1 VPLGAASYICGMF
14 IRKNKNRSG
23 SVSIQIILKTGRQN
37 KVIETIG
44 CARTMQEE
52 ESLLYRARTEIERLQ
67 GLQSLFIEHDD
78 SVVESFVESLC
89 QDNLQIVGAELV
101 LGRIYDQIGYPQE
114 QGLDLFRN
122 LVLCRLVYPG
132 SKLKTIDYFKKHLNL
147 DISVYSVYRFLDQLH
162 SKYKQSIEDITF
174 AHTRQLLKGII
185 GVVFYDMTT
194 LYFEASEE
202 DDFRIT
208 GFSKD
213 GKHQQPQIV
222 IGLLVGNNGYPIGYE
237 VFEGNTSETK
247 TLIPVLESFQT
258 RFNLDKPIIVADA
271 ALLSQKNID
280 ALVAGGYQYILGGRL
295 KNESDMIKKQ
305 VLDLQIKEGVPR
317 EVKHP
322 NGRLIVT
329 YSEDRARNDLYNRGK
344 GLKRLEKKVKNG
356 RLSKEHIN
364 NRGYNKYLKLDGEI
378 AITIDYEKFASDN
391 VWDGLKGY
399 VTNTI
404 LTKEQII
411 GNYGQLWQIE
421 KAFRISKTDLRIR
434 PIYHRIKERIEAHL
448 CICFCAYKVYKEL
461 ERLLKLNNIALSPEK
476 ALREINQ
483 LQKLT
488 YMLPK
493 SRHVKIKLLRPTL
506 NQLLLLNMK
515 I

>member
-1 VPLGAASYICGMF
+1 
-14 IRKNKNRSG
+14 
-23 SVSIQIILKTGRQN
+23 
-37 KVIETIG
+37 
-44 CARTMQEE
+44 
-52 ESLLYRARTEIERLQ
+52 
-67 GLQSLFIEHDD
+67 
-78 SVVESFVESLC
+78 
-89 QDNLQIVGAELV
+89 
-101 LGRIYDQIGYPQE
+101 
-114 QGLDLFRN
+114 LFRN

-132 SKLKTIDYFKKHLNL
+132 SKLKTIDYFKKHFNL
-147 DISVYSVYRFLDQLH
+147 DLSVYSVYRFLDQLH
-162 SKYKQSIEDITF
+162 SKYKQCIEDITF
-174 AHTRQLLKGII
+174 AHKRQLLKGRI

-247 TLIPVLESFQT
+247 TLIPVLKSFQT

-295 KNESDMIKKQ
+295 KNENDMIKKQ
-305 VLDLQIKEGVPR
+305 VLSLQIKKGVPR

-322 NGRLIVT
+322 NGRLIVL

-364 NRGYNKYLKLDGEI
+364 NKGYNKYLKLDGEI

-399 VTNTI
+399 VTNTEI
-404 LTKEQII
+404 TKEQII

-434 PIYHRIKERIEAHL
+434 PIYHRIK
-448 CICFCAYKVYKEL
+448 KE
-461 ERLLKLNNIALSPEK
+461 
-476 ALREINQ
+476 
-483 LQKLT
+483 
-488 YMLPK
+488 
-493 SRHVKIKLLRPTL
+493 
-506 NQLLLLNMK
+506 
-515 I
+515 